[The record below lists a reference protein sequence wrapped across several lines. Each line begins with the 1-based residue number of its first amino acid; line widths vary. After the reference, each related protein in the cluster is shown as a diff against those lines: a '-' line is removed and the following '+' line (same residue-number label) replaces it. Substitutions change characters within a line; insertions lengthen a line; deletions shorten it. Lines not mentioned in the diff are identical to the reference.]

1 MDKKIIC
8 TDKAPKAVGPYS
20 QAVAAGNMLFISG
33 QIPVC
38 PEMGEI
44 PESIEAQTKQ
54 VMENFK
60 AVLAEAGMDFSNV
73 VKTTIY
79 LDNMHDFMAVNQ
91 IYAGYFDGNFPA
103 RATVQVGK
111 LPLCVRVEI
120 EGIAMK

>member
-1 MDKKIIC
+1 MEKKVIC
-8 TDKAPKAVGPYS
+8 TDKAPKAIGPYS
-20 QAVAAGNMLFISG
+20 QAVSAGDLLFVSG

-38 PEMGEI
+38 PETGEVADG
-44 PESIEAQTKQ
+44 IEDQTRQ

-91 IYAGYFDGNFPA
+91 VYGSYFKGAFPA

-120 EGIAMK
+120 EGIAVK